1 LAISELVYR
10 VPVSSEPQEGKTT
23 PAAAMAANCRNFR
36 RSKPVIMVSY
46 LKIFQC
52 QVDHIFGADTT
63 GTESPI
69 SDVLTAR

>member
-1 LAISELVYR
+1 LVYR
-10 VPVSSEPQEGKTT
+10 VPVSSEPQEGKTA
-23 PAAAMAANCRNFR
+23 PAADIVANCRNFL

-46 LKIFQC
+46 LKVFEC
-52 QVDHIFGADTT
+52 QVDHIFGVDTT